1 MCVCVCVCLQVLR
14 NERDTFWESN
24 SRHQGEINTKMSLI
38 FQITSDLIL
47 WTRTSQ
53 IYLLFRLINDY
64 CISYQRVNFS
74 VIITDYTPTISSV
87 CVSTMWTFPKNL
99 RILEKCFK
107 YFLRVITSKFA
118 RQSKAA
124 FFYSIPFFSLLLNS
138 FSTIFNS
145 IPKNPFSYFRNR
157 CTMFLII
164 RSFSWTKYRILI
176 RTKLTMH
183 FNGNGR
189 WNRLTDIV
197 VGCLTNKHS
206 VEISPWK
213 LLYY

>member
-1 MCVCVCVCLQVLR
+1 MCWQKQKSARTTWERNILLVTRICVCVCACLQVLR

-74 VIITDYTPTISSV
+74 VIITDYTLTISSV

-99 RILEKCFK
+99 RILEKCSK
-107 YFLRVITSKFA
+107 YFLT
-118 RQSKAA
+118 
-124 FFYSIPFFSLLLNS
+124 
-138 FSTIFNS
+138 
-145 IPKNPFSYFRNR
+145 RN
-157 CTMFLII
+157 
-164 RSFSWTKYRILI
+164 Y
-176 RTKLTMH
+176 
-183 FNGNGR
+183 
-189 WNRLTDIV
+189 
-197 VGCLTNKHS
+197 
-206 VEISPWK
+206 VEICSTE
-213 LLYY
+213 